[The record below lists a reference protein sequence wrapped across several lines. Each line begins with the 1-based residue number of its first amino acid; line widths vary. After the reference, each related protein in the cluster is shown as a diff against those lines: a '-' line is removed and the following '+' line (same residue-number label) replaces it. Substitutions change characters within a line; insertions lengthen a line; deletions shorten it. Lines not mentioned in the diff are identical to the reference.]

1 MRKQNSK
8 NEQKDEKGTGMKKR
22 LMAAAAAALAL
33 VMAVPSPVLADEPS
47 DDISYMGSTDATEV
61 NVGMIMGP
69 PSMGMGWMI
78 HENEE
83 GNTYNDYNF
92 EVGGVDYTALASKLN
107 TGDYDIIHCP
117 SNVGAILYNN
127 KDLKEEVE
135 VIDISNL
142 GLLYILTTDD
152 SVKSMDDLK
161 GRTVYSIG
169 EGGPPEYT
177 FGYLLDQ
184 EGLSDDVNFSFRST
198 PFEVLNLL
206 QDEENSIALLP
217 QPFVEVAKLL
227 VPDLKVPI
235 DITEE
240 WDNLKLESGAESVTT
255 ITIVRKK
262 FLEEHEQAVVE
273 YLNLLKKSVAY
284 SLSHVDEA
292 AEWTDTYETFL
303 NPEVAADAIPYV
315 NMCALT
321 GQEMKEKLEGFLKI
335 MYDYNPDAVGGSM
348 PDDDFYY
355 IPPEGSMEEVA
366 DETTDNAKDADT
378 ADSEASA
385 DKSESK
391 DTEKKETTQTPAEAG
406 TYTVS
411 ANIWFKKED
420 SGLPMNPHIT
430 SDIFP
435 PKDPVVD
442 NAEMTVDEDGSATV
456 RVPILIQ
463 DKIMSIQKIEGLDI
477 VDSETDDNGN
487 LKSITVNVGKIK
499 YLEDVV
505 TETCDITLQ
514 MGDLAMTISGFD
526 KDQQWPATFQLNGFE
541 ENGVQTAAV
550 RGESSEISDAAVD
563 AAKAMAFG
571 TDDSS
576 EAEESSS
583 DTEN

>member
-1 MRKQNSK
+1 
-8 NEQKDEKGTGMKKR
+8 MKKR

-33 VMAVPSPVLADEPS
+33 VMSVPSPVLAGEPS

-117 SNVGAILYNN
+117 SNVGVILYNN

-152 SVKSMDDLK
+152 SIKSMDDLK

-315 NMCALT
+315 NMCAIT

-366 DETTDNAKDADT
+366 DETTDNAEDADT
-378 ADSEASA
+378 TDTEASTKKSEA
-385 DKSESK
+385 K
-391 DTEKKETTQTPAEAG
+391 DTDKKEKTQTPAEAG

-442 NAEMTVDEDGSATV
+442 NAEMTVDEDGNATV
-456 RVPILIQ
+456 KVPILIQ

-477 VDSETDDNGN
+477 VDSETDENGN

-505 TETCDITLQ
+505 TKTCDITLQ

-541 ENGVQTAAV
+541 ETGVQTAAA
-550 RGESSEISDAAVD
+550 RGESSEINDAAVD

>member
-1 MRKQNSK
+1 
-8 NEQKDEKGTGMKKR
+8 MKKR

-33 VMAVPSPVLADEPS
+33 VMSVPSPVLAGEPS

-152 SVKSMDDLK
+152 SIKSMDDLK

-284 SLSHVDEA
+284 CLSHVDEA

-315 NMCALT
+315 NMCAIT

-355 IPPEGSMEEVA
+355 IPPEGSMEEVT
-366 DETTDNAKDADT
+366 DETTDNVKDADT
-378 ADSEASA
+378 TDTEASTEGSGA
-385 DKSESK
+385 E

-442 NAEMTVDEDGSATV
+442 NAEMTVDEDGNATV
-456 RVPILIQ
+456 KVPILIQ

-477 VDSETDDNGN
+477 VDSETDENGN

-505 TETCDITLQ
+505 TKTCNITLQ

-541 ENGVQTAAV
+541 ETGVQTAAA
-550 RGESSEISDAAVD
+550 RGESSEINDAAVD

-571 TDDSS
+571 TDDN
-576 EAEESSS
+576 A
-583 DTEN
+583 DTENSDAEDSEADSNEN

>member
-1 MRKQNSK
+1 
-8 NEQKDEKGTGMKKR
+8 MKKR
-22 LMAAAAAALAL
+22 LMAAAAAALTL
-33 VMAVPSPVLADEPS
+33 VMAVPSPVLAGEPS

-152 SVKSMDDLK
+152 SIKSMDDLK

-315 NMCALT
+315 NMCAIT

-355 IPPEGSMEEVA
+355 IPPEGSMEEVT
-366 DETTDNAKDADT
+366 DETIDNAKEDADT
-378 ADSEASA
+378 TDTKASTE
-385 DKSESK
+385 KSGAE
-391 DTEKKETTQTPAEAG
+391 DTKKKETTQIPAEAG

-442 NAEMTVDEDGSATV
+442 NAEMTVDEDGNATV
-456 RVPILIQ
+456 KVPILIQ

-477 VDSETDDNGN
+477 VDSETDENGN

-505 TETCDITLQ
+505 TKTCDITLQ

-541 ENGVQTAAV
+541 ETGVQTAAA
-550 RGESSEISDAAVD
+550 RGESSEINDAAVD

-571 TDDSS
+571 TDDS
-576 EAEESSS
+576 A
-583 DTEN
+583 DTENSDAEDSEADSNEN

>member
-1 MRKQNSK
+1 
-8 NEQKDEKGTGMKKR
+8 
-22 LMAAAAAALAL
+22 
-33 VMAVPSPVLADEPS
+33 
-47 DDISYMGSTDATEV
+47 
-61 NVGMIMGP
+61 MGP

-152 SVKSMDDLK
+152 SIKSMDDLK

-262 FLEEHEQAVVE
+262 FLEEHEQAVIE

-315 NMCALT
+315 NMCAIT

-355 IPPEGSMEEVA
+355 IPPEGSMKEAA
-366 DETTDNAKDADT
+366 DETTDNAEDADT
-378 ADSEASA
+378 AGTEASTEKSEA
-385 DKSESK
+385 K
-391 DTEKKETTQTPAEAG
+391 DTDKKEKTQTPAEAG

-442 NAEMTVDEDGSATV
+442 NAEMTVDEDGNATV
-456 RVPILIQ
+456 KVPILIQ
-463 DKIMSIQKIEGLDI
+463 DKIMKIQKIEGLDI
-477 VDSETDDNGN
+477 VDSETNEDGY
-487 LKSITVNVGKIK
+487 LTSVTINVGKIK

-541 ENGVQTAAV
+541 ETGVQTAAA
-550 RGESSEISDAAVD
+550 RGESSEINDAAVD

>member
-1 MRKQNSK
+1 
-8 NEQKDEKGTGMKKR
+8 MKKR

-33 VMAVPSPVLADEPS
+33 VMAVPSPVLAGEPS

-107 TGDYDIIHCP
+107 SGDYDIIHCP

-152 SVKSMDDLK
+152 SIKSMDDLK

-206 QDEENSIALLP
+206 QDEEHSIALLP

-315 NMCALT
+315 NMCAIT

-355 IPPEGSMEEVA
+355 IPPEGSMEEVT
-366 DETTDNAKDADT
+366 DETTDNVKDADT
-378 ADSEASA
+378 TDTEASTEGSGA
-385 DKSESK
+385 E
-391 DTEKKETTQTPAEAG
+391 DTEKKKTTQTPAEAG

-442 NAEMTVDEDGSATV
+442 NAEMTVDEDGNATV
-456 RVPILIQ
+456 KVPILIQ

-477 VDSETDDNGN
+477 VDSETDENGN

-505 TETCDITLQ
+505 TKTCDITLQ

-541 ENGVQTAAV
+541 ETGVQTAAA
-550 RGESSEISDAAVD
+550 RGESSEINDAAVD

>member
-1 MRKQNSK
+1 
-8 NEQKDEKGTGMKKR
+8 MKKR

-33 VMAVPSPVLADEPS
+33 VMAVPSPVLAGEPS

-152 SVKSMDDLK
+152 SIKSMDDLK

-206 QDEENSIALLP
+206 QDEEHSIALLP

-315 NMCALT
+315 NMCAIT

-355 IPPEGSMEEVA
+355 IPPEGSMEEVT
-366 DETTDNAKDADT
+366 DETTDNVKDADT
-378 ADSEASA
+378 TDTEASTEGSGA
-385 DKSESK
+385 D

-442 NAEMTVDEDGSATV
+442 NAEMTVDEDGNATV
-456 RVPILIQ
+456 KVPILIQ

-477 VDSETDDNGN
+477 VDSETDENGN

-505 TETCDITLQ
+505 TKTCDITLQ

-541 ENGVQTAAV
+541 ETGVQTAAA
-550 RGESSEISDAAVD
+550 RGESSEINDAAVD

>member
-1 MRKQNSK
+1 
-8 NEQKDEKGTGMKKR
+8 MKKR

-33 VMAVPSPVLADEPS
+33 VMSVPSPVLAGEPS

-152 SVKSMDDLK
+152 SIKSMDDLK

-315 NMCALT
+315 NMCAIT

-355 IPPEGSMEEVA
+355 IPPEGSMEEVT
-366 DETTDNAKDADT
+366 DKTTDNVKDADT
-378 ADSEASA
+378 TDTEASTEGSGA
-385 DKSESK
+385 D

-442 NAEMTVDEDGSATV
+442 NAEMTVDEDGNATV
-456 RVPILIQ
+456 KVPILIQ

-477 VDSETDDNGN
+477 VDSETDENGN

-505 TETCDITLQ
+505 TKTCNITLQ
-514 MGDLAMTISGFD
+514 MGDLAMTISGFG

-541 ENGVQTAAV
+541 ETGVQTAAA
-550 RGESSEISDAAVD
+550 RGESSEINDAAVD

-571 TDDSS
+571 TDDN
-576 EAEESSS
+576 A
-583 DTEN
+583 DTENSDAEDSEADSNEN

>member
-1 MRKQNSK
+1 
-8 NEQKDEKGTGMKKR
+8 MKKR

-47 DDISYMGSTDATEV
+47 GDISYMGSTDATEV

-152 SVKSMDDLK
+152 SIKSMDDLK

-315 NMCALT
+315 NMCAIT

-355 IPPEGSMEEVA
+355 IPPEGSMKEAA
-366 DETTDNAKDADT
+366 DETTDNAEDADT
-378 ADSEASA
+378 AGTEASTEKSEA
-385 DKSESK
+385 K
-391 DTEKKETTQTPAEAG
+391 DTDKKEKTQTPAEAG

-442 NAEMTVDEDGSATV
+442 NAEMTVDEDGNATV
-456 RVPILIQ
+456 KVPILIQ
-463 DKIMSIQKIEGLDI
+463 DKIMKIQKIEGLDI
-477 VDSETDDNGN
+477 VDSETNENGY
-487 LKSITVNVGKIK
+487 LTSVTINVGKIK

-541 ENGVQTAAV
+541 ETGVQTAAA
-550 RGESSEISDAAVD
+550 RGESSEINDAAVD

-571 TDDSS
+571 TDNSADIENSDAEDS
-576 EAEESSS
+576 EADSN
-583 DTEN
+583 DN

>member
-1 MRKQNSK
+1 
-8 NEQKDEKGTGMKKR
+8 MKKR

-33 VMAVPSPVLADEPS
+33 VMAVPSPVLAGEPS

-152 SVKSMDDLK
+152 SIKSMDDLK

-206 QDEENSIALLP
+206 QDEEHSIALLP

-315 NMCALT
+315 NMCAIT

-355 IPPEGSMEEVA
+355 IPPEGSMEEVT
-366 DETTDNAKDADT
+366 DETTDNVKDADT
-378 ADSEASA
+378 TDTEASTEGSGA
-385 DKSESK
+385 E
-391 DTEKKETTQTPAEAG
+391 DTEKKKTTQTPAEAG

-442 NAEMTVDEDGSATV
+442 NAEMTVDEDGNATV
-456 RVPILIQ
+456 KVPILIQ

-477 VDSETDDNGN
+477 VDSETDENGN

-505 TETCDITLQ
+505 TKTCDIALQ

-541 ENGVQTAAV
+541 ETGVQTAAA
-550 RGESSEISDAAVD
+550 RGESSEINDAAVD

>member
-1 MRKQNSK
+1 
-8 NEQKDEKGTGMKKR
+8 MKKT
-22 LMAAAAAALAL
+22 LMTVAAAALAL
-33 VMAVPSPVLADEPS
+33 VMAVPSPVMADEPS
-47 DDISYMGSTDATEV
+47 DDISYMGSTDATDV

-83 GNTYNDYNF
+83 GNTYNNYNF

-142 GLLYILTTDD
+142 GLLYILTTDN
-152 SVKSMDDLK
+152 SIKSMDDLK

-177 FGYLLDQ
+177 FGYLLEQ

-240 WDNLKLESGAESVTT
+240 WGNLKLESGAESVTT
-255 ITIVRKK
+255 ITVVRKK

-366 DETTDNAKDADT
+366 DESSDDTTDANAVDT
-378 ADSEASA
+378 EESA
-385 DKSESK
+385 DKSEAK
-391 DTEKKETTQTPAEAG
+391 DTEKKETTQTPAETG

-442 NAEMTVDEDGSATV
+442 NAEMTVDEDGNATV
-456 RVPILIQ
+456 KVPILIQ
-463 DKIMSIQKIEGLDI
+463 DKIMKIQKIERLDI
-477 VDSETDDNGN
+477 VDSETDENGN
-487 LKSITVNVGKIK
+487 LTSITVNVGKIK

-526 KDQQWPATFQLNGFE
+526 RDQQWPATFQLNGFE
-541 ENGVQTAAV
+541 ETGVQTAAA
-550 RGESSEISDAAVD
+550 RGEASEINDAAVD
-563 AAKAMAFG
+563 VAKAMAFG
-571 TDDSS
+571 SDSS
-576 EAEESSS
+576 ADDS
-583 DTEN
+583 DTENSDTETSDAETSEADSNEN

>member
-1 MRKQNSK
+1 
-8 NEQKDEKGTGMKKR
+8 
-22 LMAAAAAALAL
+22 MAAAAVALAL

-152 SVKSMDDLK
+152 SIKSMDDLK

-315 NMCALT
+315 NMCAIA

-366 DETTDNAKDADT
+366 DETTDNAEDADT
-378 ADSEASA
+378 TDTEASTE
-385 DKSESK
+385 KSGAEDPK
-391 DTEKKETTQTPAEAG
+391 KKETTQTPAEAG

-442 NAEMTVDEDGSATV
+442 NAEMTVDEDGNATV
-456 RVPILIQ
+456 KVPILIQ

-477 VDSETDDNGN
+477 VDSETDENGN

-541 ENGVQTAAV
+541 ETGVQTAAA
-550 RGESSEISDAAVD
+550 RGESSEINDAAVD

>member
-1 MRKQNSK
+1 
-8 NEQKDEKGTGMKKR
+8 MKKR

-33 VMAVPSPVLADEPS
+33 VMSVPSPVLAGEPS

-152 SVKSMDDLK
+152 SIKSMDDLK

-206 QDEENSIALLP
+206 QDEENSIVLLP

-315 NMCALT
+315 NMCAIT

-355 IPPEGSMEEVA
+355 IPPEGSMEEVT
-366 DETTDNAKDADT
+366 DETTDNVKDADT
-378 ADSEASA
+378 TDTEASTEGSGA
-385 DKSESK
+385 D

-442 NAEMTVDEDGSATV
+442 NAEMTVDEDGNATV
-456 RVPILIQ
+456 KVPILIQ

-477 VDSETDDNGN
+477 VDSETDENGN

-505 TETCDITLQ
+505 TKTCNITLQ
-514 MGDLAMTISGFD
+514 MGDLAMTISGFG

-541 ENGVQTAAV
+541 ETGVQTAAA
-550 RGESSEISDAAVD
+550 RGESSEINDAAVD

-571 TDDSS
+571 TDDS
-576 EAEESSS
+576 A
-583 DTEN
+583 DTENSDAEDSEADSNEN

>member
-1 MRKQNSK
+1 
-8 NEQKDEKGTGMKKR
+8 MKKR

-33 VMAVPSPVLADEPS
+33 VMSVPSPVLAGEPS

-152 SVKSMDDLK
+152 SIKSMDDLK

-315 NMCALT
+315 NMCAIT

-355 IPPEGSMEEVA
+355 IPPEGSMEEVT
-366 DETTDNAKDADT
+366 DETTDNVKDADT
-378 ADSEASA
+378 TDTEASTEGSGA
-385 DKSESK
+385 D

-442 NAEMTVDEDGSATV
+442 NAEMIVDEDGNATV
-456 RVPILIQ
+456 KVPILIQ

-477 VDSETDDNGN
+477 VDSETDENGN

-505 TETCDITLQ
+505 TKTCNITLQ
-514 MGDLAMTISGFD
+514 MGDLAMTISGFG

-541 ENGVQTAAV
+541 ETGVQTAAA
-550 RGESSEISDAAVD
+550 RGESSEINDAAVD

>member
-1 MRKQNSK
+1 
-8 NEQKDEKGTGMKKR
+8 MKKR

-33 VMAVPSPVLADEPS
+33 VMAVPSPVLAGEPS

-152 SVKSMDDLK
+152 SIKSMDDLK

-284 SLSHVDEA
+284 CLSHVDEA

-315 NMCALT
+315 NMCAIT

-355 IPPEGSMEEVA
+355 IPPEGSMEEVT
-366 DETTDNAKDADT
+366 DETTDNVKDADT
-378 ADSEASA
+378 TDTEASTEGSGA
-385 DKSESK
+385 D

-442 NAEMTVDEDGSATV
+442 NAEMTVDEDGNATV
-456 RVPILIQ
+456 KVPILIQ

-477 VDSETDDNGN
+477 VDSETDENGN

-505 TETCDITLQ
+505 TKTCNITLQ

-541 ENGVQTAAV
+541 ETGVQTAAA
-550 RGESSEISDAAVD
+550 RGESSEINDAAVD

-571 TDDSS
+571 TDDSADAEDS
-576 EAEESSS
+576 EAGSN
-583 DTEN
+583 EN

>member
-206 QDEENSIALLP
+206 QDEEDSIALLP

-378 ADSEASA
+378 TDTEASTEGSGA
-385 DKSESK
+385 E
-391 DTEKKETTQTPAEAG
+391 DTEKKETIQTPAEAG

-442 NAEMTVDEDGSATV
+442 NAEMTVDEDGNATV
-456 RVPILIQ
+456 KVPILIQ

-477 VDSETDDNGN
+477 VDSETDENGN
-487 LKSITVNVGKIK
+487 LKSITVNVGKIR

-541 ENGVQTAAV
+541 ETGVQTAAA

>member
-1 MRKQNSK
+1 
-8 NEQKDEKGTGMKKR
+8 MKKR

-33 VMAVPSPVLADEPS
+33 VMAVPSPVLAGEPS

-152 SVKSMDDLK
+152 SIKSMDDLK

-315 NMCALT
+315 NMCAIT

-355 IPPEGSMEEVA
+355 IPPEGSMEEVT
-366 DETTDNAKDADT
+366 DKTTDNVKDADT
-378 ADSEASA
+378 TDTEASTEGSGA
-385 DKSESK
+385 D

-442 NAEMTVDEDGSATV
+442 NAEMTVDEDGNATV
-456 RVPILIQ
+456 KVPILIQ

-477 VDSETDDNGN
+477 VDSETDENGN

-505 TETCDITLQ
+505 TKTCNITLQ
-514 MGDLAMTISGFD
+514 MGDLAMTISGFG

-541 ENGVQTAAV
+541 ETGVQTAAA
-550 RGESSEISDAAVD
+550 RGESSEINDAAVD

-571 TDDSS
+571 TDDS
-576 EAEESSS
+576 A
-583 DTEN
+583 DTENSDAEDSEADSNEN

>member
-1 MRKQNSK
+1 
-8 NEQKDEKGTGMKKR
+8 MKKR

-47 DDISYMGSTDATEV
+47 GDISYMGSTDATEV

-152 SVKSMDDLK
+152 SIKSMDDLK

-227 VPDLKVPI
+227 VPDLKVSI

-262 FLEEHEQAVVE
+262 FLEEHEQAVIE

-315 NMCALT
+315 NMCAIT

-355 IPPEGSMEEVA
+355 IPPEGSMKEAA
-366 DETTDNAKDADT
+366 DETTDNAEDADT
-378 ADSEASA
+378 ADTEASTEKSEA
-385 DKSESK
+385 K
-391 DTEKKETTQTPAEAG
+391 DTDKKEKTQTPAEAG

-442 NAEMTVDEDGSATV
+442 NAEMTVDEDGNATV
-456 RVPILIQ
+456 KVPILIQ
-463 DKIMSIQKIEGLDI
+463 DKIMKIQKIEGLDI
-477 VDSETDDNGN
+477 VDSETNEDGY
-487 LKSITVNVGKIK
+487 LTSVTINVGKIK

-541 ENGVQTAAV
+541 ETGVQTAAA
-550 RGESSEISDAAVD
+550 RGESSEINDAAVD

-571 TDDSS
+571 TDNS
-576 EAEESSS
+576 A
-583 DTEN
+583 DTENSDAEDSEADSNDN

>member
-1 MRKQNSK
+1 
-8 NEQKDEKGTGMKKR
+8 MKKR

-33 VMAVPSPVLADEPS
+33 VMSVSSPVLAGEPS

-152 SVKSMDDLK
+152 SIKSMDDLK

-315 NMCALT
+315 NMCAIT

-355 IPPEGSMEEVA
+355 IPPEGSMEEVT
-366 DETTDNAKDADT
+366 DETTDNVKDADT
-378 ADSEASA
+378 TDTEASTEGSGA
-385 DKSESK
+385 D

-442 NAEMTVDEDGSATV
+442 NAEMTVDEDGNATV
-456 RVPILIQ
+456 KVPILIQ

-477 VDSETDDNGN
+477 VDSETDENGN

-505 TETCDITLQ
+505 TKTCNITLQ

-541 ENGVQTAAV
+541 ETGVQTAAA
-550 RGESSEISDAAVD
+550 RGESSEINDAAVD

-571 TDDSS
+571 TDDSADAEDS
-576 EAEESSS
+576 EAGSN
-583 DTEN
+583 EN

>member
-33 VMAVPSPVLADEPS
+33 VMAAPSPVLADEPS

-69 PSMGMGWMI
+69 PYMGMGWMI

-184 EGLSDDVNFSFRST
+184 EGLSNDVNFSFRST

-315 NMCALT
+315 NMCAIT

-355 IPPEGSMEEVA
+355 IPPEGSMEEA
-366 DETTDNAKDADT
+366 TDKTADNAEDADT
-378 ADSEASA
+378 TNTEAST

-391 DTEKKETTQTPAEAG
+391 DAKKKETAQTPAEAG

-442 NAEMTVDEDGSATV
+442 NAEMTVDEDGNATV
-456 RVPILIQ
+456 KVPILIQ

-477 VDSETDDNGN
+477 VDSETDENGN

-541 ENGVQTAAV
+541 ETGVQTAAA
-550 RGESSEISDAAVD
+550 RGESSEINDTAVD
-563 AAKAMAFG
+563 ASKAMAFG

-576 EAEESSS
+576 EAEEPSS

>member
-1 MRKQNSK
+1 
-8 NEQKDEKGTGMKKR
+8 MKKR

-33 VMAVPSPVLADEPS
+33 VMTVPSPVLADEPS

-152 SVKSMDDLK
+152 SIKSMDDLK

-262 FLEEHEQAVVE
+262 FLEEHEQAVIE

-315 NMCALT
+315 NMCAIT

-366 DETTDNAKDADT
+366 DETTDNAEDADT
-378 ADSEASA
+378 AGTEASTEKSEA
-385 DKSESK
+385 K
-391 DTEKKETTQTPAEAG
+391 DTDKKEKTQTPAEAG

-442 NAEMTVDEDGSATV
+442 NAEMTVDEDGNATV
-456 RVPILIQ
+456 KVPILIQ
-463 DKIMSIQKIEGLDI
+463 DKIMKIQKIEGLDI
-477 VDSETDDNGN
+477 VDSETNEDGY
-487 LKSITVNVGKIK
+487 LTSVTINVGKIK

-541 ENGVQTAAV
+541 ETGVQTAAA
-550 RGESSEISDAAVD
+550 RGESSEINDAAVD

-571 TDDSS
+571 TDNS
-576 EAEESSS
+576 A
-583 DTEN
+583 DTENSDAEDSEADSNDN

>member
-1 MRKQNSK
+1 
-8 NEQKDEKGTGMKKR
+8 MKKR

-33 VMAVPSPVLADEPS
+33 VMAVPSPVLAGEPS

-152 SVKSMDDLK
+152 SIKSMDDLK

-206 QDEENSIALLP
+206 QDEEHSIALLP

-315 NMCALT
+315 NMCAIT
-321 GQEMKEKLEGFLKI
+321 GQEMKEKREGFLKI

-355 IPPEGSMEEVA
+355 IPPEGSMEEVT
-366 DETTDNAKDADT
+366 DETTDNVKDADT
-378 ADSEASA
+378 TDTEASTEGSGA
-385 DKSESK
+385 E
-391 DTEKKETTQTPAEAG
+391 DTEKKKTTQTPAEAG

-442 NAEMTVDEDGSATV
+442 NAEMTVDEDGNATV
-456 RVPILIQ
+456 KVPILIQ

-477 VDSETDDNGN
+477 VDSETDENGN

-505 TETCDITLQ
+505 TKTCDITLQ

-541 ENGVQTAAV
+541 ETGVQTAAA
-550 RGESSEISDAAVD
+550 RGESSEINDAAVD

>member
-206 QDEENSIALLP
+206 QDEEDSIALLP

-240 WDNLKLESGAESVTT
+240 WDNLKLESGVESVTT

-273 YLNLLKKSVAY
+273 YLNLLKKSVEY

-366 DETTDNAKDADT
+366 DETTDNAKEADT
-378 ADSEASA
+378 ADAEASA
-385 DKSESK
+385 DKSELK

-442 NAEMTVDEDGSATV
+442 NAEMTVDEDGNATV

-477 VDSETDDNGN
+477 VDSETDENGN
-487 LKSITVNVGKIK
+487 LKSITVNAGKIR

>member
-1 MRKQNSK
+1 
-8 NEQKDEKGTGMKKR
+8 
-22 LMAAAAAALAL
+22 MAAAAAALAL
-33 VMAVPSPVLADEPS
+33 VMSVPSPVLAGEPS

-152 SVKSMDDLK
+152 SIKSMDDLK

-262 FLEEHEQAVVE
+262 FLGEHEQAVVE

-284 SLSHVDEA
+284 CLSHVDEA

-315 NMCALT
+315 NMCAIT

-355 IPPEGSMEEVA
+355 IPPEGSMEEVT
-366 DETTDNAKDADT
+366 DETTDNVKDADT
-378 ADSEASA
+378 TDTEASTEGSGA
-385 DKSESK
+385 D

-442 NAEMTVDEDGSATV
+442 NAEMIVDEDGNATV
-456 RVPILIQ
+456 KVPILIQ

-477 VDSETDDNGN
+477 VDSETDENGN

-505 TETCDITLQ
+505 TKTCNITLQ
-514 MGDLAMTISGFD
+514 MGDLAMTISGFG

-541 ENGVQTAAV
+541 ETGVQTAAA
-550 RGESSEISDAAVD
+550 RGESSEINDAAVD

-571 TDDSS
+571 TDDS
-576 EAEESSS
+576 A
-583 DTEN
+583 DTENSDAEDSEADSNEN

>member
-1 MRKQNSK
+1 
-8 NEQKDEKGTGMKKR
+8 MKKR

-33 VMAVPSPVLADEPS
+33 VMSVPSPVLAGEPS

-152 SVKSMDDLK
+152 SIKSMDDLK

-292 AEWTDTYETFL
+292 AEWTDTYATFL

-315 NMCALT
+315 NMCAIT

-355 IPPEGSMEEVA
+355 IPPEGSMEEVT
-366 DETTDNAKDADT
+366 DKTTDNVKDADT
-378 ADSEASA
+378 TDTEASTEGSGA
-385 DKSESK
+385 D

-442 NAEMTVDEDGSATV
+442 NAEMTVDEDGNATV
-456 RVPILIQ
+456 KVPILIQ

-477 VDSETDDNGN
+477 VDSETDENGN

-505 TETCDITLQ
+505 TKTCNITLQ

-541 ENGVQTAAV
+541 ETGVQTAAA
-550 RGESSEISDAAVD
+550 RGESSEINDAAVD

-571 TDDSS
+571 TDDS
-576 EAEESSS
+576 A
-583 DTEN
+583 DTENSDAEDSEADSNEN

>member
-1 MRKQNSK
+1 
-8 NEQKDEKGTGMKKR
+8 MKKR
-22 LMAAAAAALAL
+22 FMAAAAAALAL
-33 VMAVPSPVLADEPS
+33 VMAVPSPVLAGEPS

-92 EVGGVDYTALASKLN
+92 EVDGVDYTALASKLN

-152 SVKSMDDLK
+152 SIKSMDDLK

-315 NMCALT
+315 NMCAIT

-355 IPPEGSMEEVA
+355 IPPEGSMEEVT
-366 DETTDNAKDADT
+366 DKTTDNVKDADT
-378 ADSEASA
+378 TDTEASTEGSGA
-385 DKSESK
+385 D

-442 NAEMTVDEDGSATV
+442 NAEMTVDEDGNATV
-456 RVPILIQ
+456 KVPILIQ

-477 VDSETDDNGN
+477 VDSETDENGN

-505 TETCDITLQ
+505 TKTCNITLQ
-514 MGDLAMTISGFD
+514 MGDLAMTISGFG

-541 ENGVQTAAV
+541 ETGVQTAAA
-550 RGESSEISDAAVD
+550 RGESSEINDAAVD

-571 TDDSS
+571 TDDS
-576 EAEESSS
+576 A
-583 DTEN
+583 DTENSDAEDSEADSNEN

>member
-1 MRKQNSK
+1 
-8 NEQKDEKGTGMKKR
+8 MKKR

-33 VMAVPSPVLADEPS
+33 VMAVPSPVLAGEPS

-107 TGDYDIIHCP
+107 TGEYDIIHCP

-152 SVKSMDDLK
+152 SIKSMDDLK

-206 QDEENSIALLP
+206 QDEEHSIALLP

-315 NMCALT
+315 NMCAIT

-355 IPPEGSMEEVA
+355 IPPEGSMEEVT
-366 DETTDNAKDADT
+366 DETTDNVKDADT
-378 ADSEASA
+378 TDTEASTEGSGA
-385 DKSESK
+385 E
-391 DTEKKETTQTPAEAG
+391 DTEKKKTTQTPAEAG

-442 NAEMTVDEDGSATV
+442 NAEMTVDEDGNATV
-456 RVPILIQ
+456 KVPILIQ

-477 VDSETDDNGN
+477 VDSETDENGN

-505 TETCDITLQ
+505 TKTCDITLQ

-541 ENGVQTAAV
+541 ETGVQTAAA
-550 RGESSEISDAAVD
+550 RGESSEINDAAVD

>member
-1 MRKQNSK
+1 
-8 NEQKDEKGTGMKKR
+8 MKKR

-33 VMAVPSPVLADEPS
+33 VMSVPSPVLAGEPS

-152 SVKSMDDLK
+152 SIKSMDDLK

-315 NMCALT
+315 NMCAIT

-355 IPPEGSMEEVA
+355 IPPEGSMEEVT
-366 DETTDNAKDADT
+366 DETTDNVKDADT
-378 ADSEASA
+378 TDTEASTEGSGA
-385 DKSESK
+385 E

-442 NAEMTVDEDGSATV
+442 NAEMTVDEDGNATV
-456 RVPILIQ
+456 KVPILIQ

-477 VDSETDDNGN
+477 VDSETDENGN

-505 TETCDITLQ
+505 TKTCNITLQ

-541 ENGVQTAAV
+541 ETGVQTAAA
-550 RGESSEISDAAVD
+550 RGESSEINDAAVD

-571 TDDSS
+571 TDDS
-576 EAEESSS
+576 A
-583 DTEN
+583 DTENSDAEDSEADSNEN

>member
-1 MRKQNSK
+1 
-8 NEQKDEKGTGMKKR
+8 MKKR

-33 VMAVPSPVLADEPS
+33 VMAVPLPVLADEPA

-152 SVKSMDDLK
+152 SIKSMDDLK

-227 VPDLKVPI
+227 VPDLRVPI

-315 NMCALT
+315 NMCAIT

-355 IPPEGSMEEVA
+355 IPPEGSMEEAA
-366 DETTDNAKDADT
+366 DETTDNTEDADT
-378 ADSEASA
+378 TDTEAST
-385 DKSESK
+385 DKSEAK

-442 NAEMTVDEDGSATV
+442 NAEMTVDEDGNATV
-456 RVPILIQ
+456 KVPILIQ

-477 VDSETDDNGN
+477 VDSETDENGN

-541 ENGVQTAAV
+541 ETGVQTAAA
-550 RGESSEISDAAVD
+550 RGESSEINDAAVD

-571 TDDSS
+571 TDNSADIENSDAEDS
-576 EAEESSS
+576 EADSN
-583 DTEN
+583 DN

>member
-1 MRKQNSK
+1 
-8 NEQKDEKGTGMKKR
+8 MKKR

-33 VMAVPSPVLADEPS
+33 VMAVPSPVLAGEPS

-152 SVKSMDDLK
+152 SIKSMDDLK

-206 QDEENSIALLP
+206 QDEEHSIALLP

-315 NMCALT
+315 NMCAIT

-355 IPPEGSMEEVA
+355 IPPEGSMEGVT
-366 DETTDNAKDADT
+366 DETTDNVKDADT
-378 ADSEASA
+378 TDTEASTEGSGA
-385 DKSESK
+385 EG
-391 DTEKKETTQTPAEAG
+391 TEKKETTQTPAEAG

-442 NAEMTVDEDGSATV
+442 NAEMTVDEDGNATV
-456 RVPILIQ
+456 KVPILIQ

-477 VDSETDDNGN
+477 VDSETDENGN

-505 TETCDITLQ
+505 TKTCDITLQ

-541 ENGVQTAAV
+541 ETGVQTAAA
-550 RGESSEISDAAVD
+550 RGESSEINDAAVD

>member
-33 VMAVPSPVLADEPS
+33 VMAVPSPVMADEPS

-206 QDEENSIALLP
+206 QDEEDSIALLP

-378 ADSEASA
+378 ADAEASA

-442 NAEMTVDEDGSATV
+442 NAEMTVDEDGNATV

-477 VDSETDDNGN
+477 VDSETDENGN
-487 LKSITVNVGKIK
+487 LKSITVNAGKIR

-541 ENGVQTAAV
+541 ETGVQTAAA
-550 RGESSEISDAAVD
+550 RGESSEISDAAVY

-576 EAEESSS
+576 EAEEPSS

>member
-1 MRKQNSK
+1 
-8 NEQKDEKGTGMKKR
+8 MKKR

-33 VMAVPSPVLADEPS
+33 VMAVPSPVLAGEPS

-78 HENEE
+78 HESEE

-152 SVKSMDDLK
+152 SIKSMDDLK

-315 NMCALT
+315 NMCAIT

-355 IPPEGSMEEVA
+355 IPPEGSMEEVT
-366 DETTDNAKDADT
+366 DKTTDNVKDADT
-378 ADSEASA
+378 TDTEASTEGSGA
-385 DKSESK
+385 D

-442 NAEMTVDEDGSATV
+442 NAEMTVDEDGNATV
-456 RVPILIQ
+456 KVPILIQ

-477 VDSETDDNGN
+477 VDSETDENGN

-505 TETCDITLQ
+505 TKTCNITLQ
-514 MGDLAMTISGFD
+514 MGDLAMTISGFG

-541 ENGVQTAAV
+541 ETGVQTAAA
-550 RGESSEISDAAVD
+550 RGESSEINDAAVD

-571 TDDSS
+571 TDDS
-576 EAEESSS
+576 A
-583 DTEN
+583 DTENSDAEDSEADSNEN

>member
-22 LMAAAAAALAL
+22 LMAAAAALAL

-206 QDEENSIALLP
+206 QDEEDSIALLP

-240 WDNLKLESGAESVTT
+240 WNNLKLESGAESVTT

-335 MYDYNPDAVGGSM
+335 MYDYNPDAVGDSM

-366 DETTDNAKDADT
+366 DETTDNAKDADN
-378 ADSEASA
+378 ADAEASA

-442 NAEMTVDEDGSATV
+442 NAEMTVDEDGNATV
-456 RVPILIQ
+456 KVPILIQ

-477 VDSETDDNGN
+477 VDSETDENGN
-487 LKSITVNVGKIK
+487 LKSITVNVGKIR

-541 ENGVQTAAV
+541 ETGVQTAAA

-576 EAEESSS
+576 EAEEPSS

>member
-1 MRKQNSK
+1 
-8 NEQKDEKGTGMKKR
+8 MKKR

-152 SVKSMDDLK
+152 SIKSMDDLK

-262 FLEEHEQAVVE
+262 FLEEHEQAVIE

-315 NMCALT
+315 NMCAIT

-366 DETTDNAKDADT
+366 DETTANAEDADT
-378 ADSEASA
+378 AGTEASTEKSEA
-385 DKSESK
+385 K
-391 DTEKKETTQTPAEAG
+391 DTDKKEKTQTPAEAG

-442 NAEMTVDEDGSATV
+442 NAEMTVDEDGNATV
-456 RVPILIQ
+456 KVPILIQ
-463 DKIMSIQKIEGLDI
+463 DKIMKIQKIEGLDI
-477 VDSETDDNGN
+477 VDSETNEDGY
-487 LKSITVNVGKIK
+487 LTSVTINVGKIK

-541 ENGVQTAAV
+541 ETGVQTAAA
-550 RGESSEISDAAVD
+550 RGESSEINDAAVD

-571 TDDSS
+571 TDNS
-576 EAEESSS
+576 A
-583 DTEN
+583 DTENSDAEDSEADSNDN

>member
-1 MRKQNSK
+1 
-8 NEQKDEKGTGMKKR
+8 MKKR

-33 VMAVPSPVLADEPS
+33 VMSVPSPVLAGEPS

-152 SVKSMDDLK
+152 SIKSMDDLK

-315 NMCALT
+315 NMCAIT

-355 IPPEGSMEEVA
+355 IPPEGSMEEVT
-366 DETTDNAKDADT
+366 DETTDNVKDADT
-378 ADSEASA
+378 TDTEASTEGSGA
-385 DKSESK
+385 D

-442 NAEMTVDEDGSATV
+442 NAEMTVDEDGNATV
-456 RVPILIQ
+456 KVPILIQ

-477 VDSETDDNGN
+477 VDSETDENGN

-505 TETCDITLQ
+505 TKTCNITLQ

-541 ENGVQTAAV
+541 ETGVQTAAA
-550 RGESSEISDAAVD
+550 RGESSEINDAAVD

-571 TDDSS
+571 TDDSADAEDS
-576 EAEESSS
+576 EAGSN
-583 DTEN
+583 EN

>member
-1 MRKQNSK
+1 
-8 NEQKDEKGTGMKKR
+8 MKKR

-33 VMAVPSPVLADEPS
+33 VMAAPSPVLADEPS

-378 ADSEASA
+378 ADVEASA

-442 NAEMTVDEDGSATV
+442 NAEMTVDEDGNATV

-477 VDSETDDNGN
+477 VDSETDENGN
-487 LKSITVNVGKIK
+487 LKSITVNAGKIR

-541 ENGVQTAAV
+541 ETGVQTAAA

-576 EAEESSS
+576 EAEEPSS

>member
-1 MRKQNSK
+1 
-8 NEQKDEKGTGMKKR
+8 MKKT
-22 LMAAAAAALAL
+22 LMAVAAAALAL
-33 VMAVPSPVLADEPS
+33 VMTVPSPVMADEPS
-47 DDISYMGSTDATEV
+47 DDISYMGSTDATDV

-83 GNTYNDYNF
+83 GNTYNNYNF

-152 SVKSMDDLK
+152 SIKSMDDLK

-177 FGYLLDQ
+177 FGYLLEQ

-255 ITIVRKK
+255 ITVVRKS

-292 AEWTDTYETFL
+292 AKWTDTYETFL

-355 IPPEGSMEEVA
+355 IPPEGSIEEVA
-366 DETTDNAKDADT
+366 DESTDDAVDANATDT
-378 ADSEASA
+378 EESA
-385 DKSESK
+385 DKSEAK
-391 DTEKKETTQTPAEAG
+391 DSEKKETTQTPAEAG

-442 NAEMTVDEDGSATV
+442 NAEMTVDEDGNATV
-456 RVPILIQ
+456 KVPILIQ
-463 DKIMSIQKIEGLDI
+463 DKIMKIQKIEGLDI
-477 VDSETDDNGN
+477 VDSETNENGY
-487 LKSITVNVGKIK
+487 LTSVTINVGKIK

-526 KDQQWPATFQLNGFE
+526 RDQQWPATFQLNGFE
-541 ENGVQTAAV
+541 ETGVQTAAA
-550 RGESSEISDAAVD
+550 RGESSEINDAAVD

-571 TDDSS
+571 SDSS
-576 EAEESSS
+576 ADSS
-583 DTEN
+583 DTETSEADSNEN

>member
-1 MRKQNSK
+1 
-8 NEQKDEKGTGMKKR
+8 MKKR

-33 VMAVPSPVLADEPS
+33 VMSVPSPVLAGEPS

-152 SVKSMDDLK
+152 SIKSMDDLK

-240 WDNLKLESGAESVTT
+240 WDSLKLESGAESVTT

-315 NMCALT
+315 NMCAIT

-355 IPPEGSMEEVA
+355 IPPEGSMEEVT
-366 DETTDNAKDADT
+366 DKTTDNVKDADT
-378 ADSEASA
+378 TDTEASTEGSGA
-385 DKSESK
+385 D

-442 NAEMTVDEDGSATV
+442 NAEMTVDEDGNATV
-456 RVPILIQ
+456 KVPILIQ

-477 VDSETDDNGN
+477 VDSETDENGN

-505 TETCDITLQ
+505 TKTCNITLQ
-514 MGDLAMTISGFD
+514 MGDLAMTISGFG

-541 ENGVQTAAV
+541 ETGVQTAAA
-550 RGESSEISDAAVD
+550 RGESSEINDAAVD

-571 TDDSS
+571 TDDS
-576 EAEESSS
+576 A
-583 DTEN
+583 DTENSDAEDSEADSNEN

>member
-1 MRKQNSK
+1 
-8 NEQKDEKGTGMKKR
+8 MKKR

-33 VMAVPSPVLADEPS
+33 VMAVSSPVLAGEPS

-152 SVKSMDDLK
+152 SIKSMDDLK

-206 QDEENSIALLP
+206 QDEEHSIALLP

-292 AEWTDTYETFL
+292 TEWTDTYETFL

-315 NMCALT
+315 NMCAIT

-355 IPPEGSMEEVA
+355 IPPEGSMEEVT
-366 DETTDNAKDADT
+366 DETTDNVKDADT
-378 ADSEASA
+378 TDTKASTEEFGA
-385 DKSESK
+385 E

-442 NAEMTVDEDGSATV
+442 NAEMTVDEDGNATV
-456 RVPILIQ
+456 KVPILIQ

-477 VDSETDDNGN
+477 VDSETNENGN

-505 TETCDITLQ
+505 TKTCDITLQ

-541 ENGVQTAAV
+541 ETGVQTAAA
-550 RGESSEISDAAVD
+550 RGESSEINDAAVD

-571 TDDSS
+571 TDDS
-576 EAEESSS
+576 A
-583 DTEN
+583 DTENSDAEDSEADSNEN

>member
-1 MRKQNSK
+1 
-8 NEQKDEKGTGMKKR
+8 MKKR

-33 VMAVPSPVLADEPS
+33 VMSVPSPVLAGEPS

-152 SVKSMDDLK
+152 SIKSMDDLK

-206 QDEENSIALLP
+206 QDEENSIVLLP

-240 WDNLKLESGAESVTT
+240 WDKLKLESGAESVTT

-315 NMCALT
+315 NMCAIT

-355 IPPEGSMEEVA
+355 IPPEGSMEEVT
-366 DETTDNAKDADT
+366 DKTTDNVKDADT
-378 ADSEASA
+378 TDTEASTEGSGA
-385 DKSESK
+385 D

-442 NAEMTVDEDGSATV
+442 NAEMTVDEDGNATV
-456 RVPILIQ
+456 KVPILIQ

-477 VDSETDDNGN
+477 VDSETDENGN

-505 TETCDITLQ
+505 TKTCNITLQ
-514 MGDLAMTISGFD
+514 MGDLAMTISGFG

-541 ENGVQTAAV
+541 ETGVQTAAA
-550 RGESSEISDAAVD
+550 RGESSEINDAAVD

-571 TDDSS
+571 TDDS
-576 EAEESSS
+576 A
-583 DTEN
+583 DTENSDAEDSEADSNEN

>member
-1 MRKQNSK
+1 
-8 NEQKDEKGTGMKKR
+8 MKKR
-22 LMAAAAAALAL
+22 LMAAAAAVLAL
-33 VMAVPSPVLADEPS
+33 VMAVPSLVLADEPS

-69 PSMGMGWMI
+69 SSMGMGWMI

-152 SVKSMDDLK
+152 SIKSMDDLK

-262 FLEEHEQAVVE
+262 FLEEHEQAVIE

-315 NMCALT
+315 NMCAIT

-366 DETTDNAKDADT
+366 DETTDNAEDADT
-378 ADSEASA
+378 AGTEASTEKSEA
-385 DKSESK
+385 K
-391 DTEKKETTQTPAEAG
+391 DTDKKEKTQTPAEAG

-442 NAEMTVDEDGSATV
+442 NAEMTVDEDGNATV
-456 RVPILIQ
+456 KVPILIQ
-463 DKIMSIQKIEGLDI
+463 DKIMKIQKIEGLDI
-477 VDSETDDNGN
+477 VDSETNEDGY
-487 LKSITVNVGKIK
+487 LTSVTINVGKIK

-541 ENGVQTAAV
+541 ETGVQTAAA
-550 RGESSEISDAAVD
+550 RGESSEINDAAVD

-571 TDDSS
+571 TDNS
-576 EAEESSS
+576 A
-583 DTEN
+583 DTENSDAEDSEADSNDN